1 MFNTCFDKYLGDIK
15 MEQIKIKDL
24 TFFYNKQEKPAI
36 ENLSFNIEK
45 GDFVVLCGKSGCGKS
60 TLLRC
65 LKPIIKPY
73 GKTLGDIIF
82 ENEKLE
88 KLSERQQAEK
98 IGFVMQNPEHQ
109 IVTDKVWH
117 ELAFGLESLGYS
129 TDEIQLRVTEMA
141 EYFGITDLYYN
152 SVNQLSGG
160 QMQRVA
166 IARAIVNNPK
176 LLLADEPT
184 GALDSKSG
192 AQVMELFQRLNDE
205 GVSVLMITHDADI
218 AAHAKRVVTIKD
230 GILQEKR

>member
-1 MFNTCFDKYLGDIK
+1 

-65 LKPIIKPY
+65 LKPIIRPY

-152 SVNQLSGG
+152 
-160 QMQRVA
+160 
-166 IARAIVNNPK
+166 
-176 LLLADEPT
+176 
-184 GALDSKSG
+184 
-192 AQVMELFQRLNDE
+192 
-205 GVSVLMITHDADI
+205 
-218 AAHAKRVVTIKD
+218 
-230 GILQEKR
+230 